1 MAKNYDDLAR
11 DIVAHVG
18 GEGNVSNLV
27 HCITRL
33 RFYLKDESKADT
45 DYLSNHD
52 EIVTVVKAGGQYQV
66 VIGNHVGDVY
76 NAILSTSKIKGAGGI
91 DVDEGDDEAP
101 KGSLLD
107 RFIALMSGLFQP
119 ILAVL
124 SGAGVLKGLAAI
136 LVAFGLEKTSGTYMI
151 INAAGDGFFQF
162 LPMALAVAAA
172 RKFKSSEFIAIAIA
186 GAMLYPTLVNPVDA
200 KPIMTLFKGSM
211 FESPVFMTFAGIPV
225 ILQSYYS
232 TVVPVIVAVFFGAKL
247 ERFFKKIIP
256 DTIKLAIVPA
266 LTLLIAVP
274 VTILLIGPISNWASD
289 IVGGAISAVISF
301 NQTIAYAI
309 VGAFW
314 QVFVMFGLHWGLVP
328 IAYNNLATK
337 GFDTVLVGAF
347 GASFAQI
354 GVLLAVIL
362 KSKDKKIKRIGWP
375 AFVTGIFGITEPS
388 IYGVTLPMKTPF
400 IISCIA
406 AGIAGALAGFLKLI
420 SYTSGGL
427 GVFKYPTFLD
437 PAGVNTMNVWNSVIV
452 SVFAFIIGFA
462 IMMFVKLPTVSAKA
476 NTAERAVLPD
486 NEKAE
491 EKKEGVATVHD
502 ELINSPISGDVV
514 SLDHVPDPVFSTG
527 AMGQGVAINPSG
539 TEVVAPADATVNLLF
554 PTKHAVGLV
563 TDNGAE
569 ILIHV
574 GMDTVEL
581 EGRSFTAHV
590 ASGDKVKAGQK
601 LLSFDRQAIVSA
613 GYSVLTPIIVTNT
626 NSYQEVSSQA
636 SGQVSENDLL
646 LTLKT

>member
-1 MAKNYDDLAR
+1 MVKNYDNLAR

-18 GEGNVSNLV
+18 GEDNVTNLV
-27 HCITRL
+27 HCITQL
-33 RFYLKDESKADT
+33 RFYLKDETKADT

-76 NAILSTSKIKGAGGI
+76 NAILNTSHIKGAGGI
-91 DVDEGDDEAP
+91 DVDEGDEEGP

-136 LVAFGLEKTSGTYMI
+136 IAVLGVEKTSGTYLI

-162 LPMALAVAAA
+162 LPMALAITAT

-186 GAMLYPTLVNPVDA
+186 GAMLYPSLVTPVDTD
-200 KPIMTLFKGSM
+200 PVMTLFKGSM
-211 FESPVFMTFAGIPV
+211 FESDIFMTFAGIPV

-232 TVVPVIVAVFFGAKL
+232 TVVPVIVAVFFGSKL
-247 ERFFKKIIP
+247 EKFFKKVIP
-256 DTIKLAIVPA
+256 DTIKLAVVPA

-289 IVGGAISAVISF
+289 IVGGVISAVIDF

-309 VGAFW
+309 VGALW
-314 QVFVMFGLHWGLVP
+314 QVFVMFGLHWGLIP
-328 IAYNNLATK
+328 IMYNNYATQ

-354 GVLLAVIL
+354 GVLLAVIF
-362 KSKDKKIKRIGWP
+362 KSKEKKVKRIGWP
-375 AFVTGIFGITEPS
+375 AFVTGIFGITEPA
-388 IYGVTLPMKTPF
+388 IYGITLPMKTPF

-406 AGIAGALAGFLKLI
+406 SGIAGALAGFLKLV

-437 PAGVNTMNVWNSVIV
+437 PSGVNTMNIWNGVIV
-452 SVFAFIIGFA
+452 SVFAFVVGFG
-462 IMMFVKLPTVSAKA
+462 MMMLAKVPA
-476 NTAERAVLPD
+476 LNS
-486 NEKAE
+486 KASPKE
-491 EKKEGVATVHD
+491 MSSVDEDKKENTINITD
-502 ELINSPISGDVV
+502 EMINSPISGAVIE
-514 SLDHVPDPVFSTG
+514 LNQVPDPVFATG
-527 AMGQGVAINPSG
+527 AMGQGIAIDPTGN
-539 TEVVAPADATVNLLF
+539 TIVAPADATVNLLF
-554 PTKHAVGLV
+554 PTKHAIGLV
-563 TDNGAE
+563 TDGGAE
-569 ILIHV
+569 LLIHV
-574 GMDTVEL
+574 GMDTVAL
-581 EGRSFTAHV
+581 EGVPFTAYV
-590 ASGDKVKAGQK
+590 TSGEKVKAGQK
-601 LLSFDRQAIVSA
+601 LLSFDKEAITKA
-613 GYSVLTPIIVTNT
+613 GYSVVTPIIVTNT
-626 NSYQEVSSQA
+626 NAYNAVSSQVTG
-636 SGQVSENDLL
+636 SVLENELL
-646 LTLKT
+646 LTLKK